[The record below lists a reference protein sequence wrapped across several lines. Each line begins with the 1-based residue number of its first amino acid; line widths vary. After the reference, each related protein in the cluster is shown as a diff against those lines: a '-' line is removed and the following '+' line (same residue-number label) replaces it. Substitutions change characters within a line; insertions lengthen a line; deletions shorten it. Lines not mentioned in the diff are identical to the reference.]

1 MAASDKQPSSMRRRE
16 SDERTQAKELGHA
29 AADEG
34 N

>member
-1 MAASDKQPSSMRRRE
+1 MAATDKQPSSMRRRVC
-16 SDERTQAKELGHA
+16 DERTQGKESGHA